1 MLASKLG
8 LVARPELTSWTCG
21 QCQRRL
27 QGRSYSF
34 QHGDSVLLNN
44 SKDPSKSSFFVQKL
58 DASKHVH
65 GHVGKIA
72 HQDIIGRSP
81 RDTVTSSKNVW
92 FRLVRP
98 TLDDYVRLTPRL
110 VTPVRVVAQHAIY
123 LFRTDSTPRST
134 RPMLI

>member
-1 MLASKLG
+1 MFASRSTR
-8 LVARPELTSWTCG
+8 VARPKLGSWVCG
-21 QCQRRL
+21 QCQRTL
-27 QGRSYSF
+27 QKRGYSF
-34 QHGDSVLLNN
+34 QPGDSVLLNN

-58 DASKHVH
+58 DASKVVH

-72 HQDIIGRSP
+72 HADVIGRSP

-110 VTPVRVVAQHAIY
+110 VTPVRLIAQHIIY
-123 LFRTDSTPRST
+123 TLRTDSAPRST
-134 RPMLI
+134 RLMLT